1 MVRSLFR
8 MLYRRY
14 NNNRDPQQHSSGFK
28 GLKGDDMAAVLL
40 LSIIREPIELQE
52 YTYIIPCIELIAAI
66 VLRWSKMDGGE

>member
-52 YTYIIPCIELIAAI
+52 YT
-66 VLRWSKMDGGE
+66 